1 LVVLAYLQNR
11 FLSNLYYKIFSL
23 EQSVVLSY
31 FLFERVIIMNWAR
44 EVALKII
51 EERPNEEVYTVASGV
66 SPSGF
71 VHIGN
76 FREIAT
82 PYLVAKELRKL
93 GKNVRYILSFD
104 EFDRFRK
111 VPVNIDSSYEKYI
124 GMPYTEIPSPFTQNE
139 SYASYMEN
147 RFLNELKAMD
157 VEVECIYQ
165 AKEYKSG
172 RYNKYIKIA
181 MDNKNK
187 IFDIIDDFR
196 TQESTIEERE
206 NYYPISIYCPKCMKD
221 STKILSYDS
230 NNSEVEYI
238 CECGHFSKLNI
249 ENADNIKL
257 QWKVDWPMRWMVER
271 VTFETG
277 GIDHSA
283 SNGSKAVSERVAKEI
298 FNYEPPIYIPYNF
311 IGIKGG
317 GAKMSSSTGNVL
329 TITDLLNVYDK
340 NIIWWFYARFDNMHA
355 FDIALDNDVIRYYS
369 EFDRWIKLYFSGN
382 IDDKNKSI
390 LDLTGVKEEY
400 LNNPN
405 FSYLATFLPIV
416 NFDTELLKELLS
428 KENIVINEQF
438 YNRLKLAQYWVNNYG
453 ASYQVNLL
461 DEKNIKYYETL
472 TDLEKSWL
480 NKTLLLIDNN
490 YKTTDE
496 LQTALYDV
504 VKDGILID
512 KELKQAQKRYF
523 QVLYNMLL
531 GLEQGPK
538 LGLFLMAVDKNKI
551 KTLLE
556 I

>member
-1 LVVLAYLQNR
+1 
-11 FLSNLYYKIFSL
+11 
-23 EQSVVLSY
+23 
-31 FLFERVIIMNWAR
+31 MNWAK
-44 EVALKII
+44 EVALRII
-51 EERPNEEVYTVASGV
+51 EERPNEEVYTIASGI

-82 PYLVAKELRKL
+82 PYLVAKELKKL
-93 GKNVRYILSFD
+93 GKKVRYILSFD

-111 VPVNIDSSYEKYI
+111 VPGNIDSSYEKYI
-124 GMPYTEIPSPFTQNE
+124 GMPYTELPSPFTENE

-165 AKEYKSG
+165 AKEYQSG

-181 MDNKNK
+181 MDNRDK
-187 IFDIIDDFR
+187 IFSIIDDFR
-196 TQESTIEERE
+196 TQDSTEEERQ
-206 NYYPISIYCPKCMKD
+206 NYYPISIYCKKCRKD
-221 STKILSYDS
+221 STKISSYDS
-230 NNSEVEYI
+230 NTGDVAYS
-238 CECGHFSKLNI
+238 CSCGHEETLNVSS
-249 ENADNIKL
+249 ATNIKL
-257 QWKVDWPMRWMVER
+257 QWKVDWPMRWMVEK

-283 SNGSKAVSERVAKEI
+283 SNGSKAVSERVAREI
-298 FNYEPPIYIPYNF
+298 FNYEPPVYIPYNF

-329 TITDLLNVYDK
+329 TITDLLRVYDK

-369 EFDRWIKLYFSGN
+369 EFDRWVKLYFNGN

-390 LDLTGVKEEY
+390 LELTNVEKSY

-416 NFDTELLKELLS
+416 NYDIDLLKELLS
-428 KENIVINEQF
+428 KENIDVNTEQF
-438 YNRLKLAQYWVNNYG
+438 NKRLELAKNWVNEYG
-453 ASYQVNLL
+453 ADYQVNLL
-461 DEKNIKYYETL
+461 PNRNEEFYDTINE
-472 TDLEKSWL
+472 LEKEWL
-480 NKTLLLIDNN
+480 NKTKILLDNN
-490 YKTTDE
+490 FNTTDE

-504 VKDGILID
+504 VKDGVLVD

-531 GLEQGPK
+531 GNNMGPK
-538 LGLFLMAVDKNKI
+538 LGLFLMAVDKEKI
-551 KTLLE
+551 KSLL
-556 I
+556 

>member
-1 LVVLAYLQNR
+1 
-11 FLSNLYYKIFSL
+11 
-23 EQSVVLSY
+23 
-31 FLFERVIIMNWAR
+31 MNWAK

-51 EERPNEEVYTVASGV
+51 KERPEEEIYTIASGV

-82 PYLVAKELRKL
+82 PYLVAKELKKL
-93 GKNVRYILSFD
+93 GKQVRYILSFD

-111 VPVNIDSSYEKYI
+111 VPGNIDSSYEKYI
-124 GMPYTEIPSPFTQNE
+124 GMPYTEIPSPFTTNE

-181 MDNKNK
+181 MDNRDR
-187 IFDIIDDFR
+187 IFDIIDEFR
-196 TQESTIEERE
+196 TQDSTDEERK
-206 NYYPISIYCPKCMKD
+206 NYYPISIYCPKCKKD
-221 STKILSYDS
+221 STMILNYDS
-230 NNSEVEYI
+230 NTGIVEYI
-238 CECGHFSKLNI
+238 CDCGHSDSLNI
-249 ENADNIKL
+249 ENATNIKL
-257 QWKVDWPMRWMVER
+257 QWKVDWPMRWMIEN

-283 SNGSKAVSERVAKEI
+283 ANGSKAVSEKVAREI
-298 FNYEPPIYIPYNF
+298 FNYEPPVYIPYNF

-329 TITDLLNVYDK
+329 TITDLLKVYDK

-369 EFDRWIKLYFSGN
+369 EFDRWVKLYFNGN
-382 IDDKNKSI
+382 IDEKNKSI
-390 LDLTGVKEEY
+390 LDLTNVKEEY

-416 NFDTELLKELLS
+416 NFDNNLLKQLLS
-428 KENIVINEQF
+428 KENIDTNSNQF
-438 YNRLKLAQYWVNNYG
+438 NSRLELATYWVNNYG
-453 ASYQVNLL
+453 VDYQVKLL
-461 DEKNIKYYETL
+461 DTKNEEFFASLNNIEKEWLSHTL
-472 TDLEKSWL
+472 T
-480 NKTLLLIDNN
+480 LLDNEFN
-490 YKTTDE
+490 TTNE

-504 VKDGILID
+504 VKDGVLAD

-523 QVLYNMLL
+523 QILYNMLL
-531 GLEQGPK
+531 GTEQGPK
-538 LGLFLMAVDKNKI
+538 LGLFLMAVDKEKI
-551 KTLLE
+551 KSLL
-556 I
+556 